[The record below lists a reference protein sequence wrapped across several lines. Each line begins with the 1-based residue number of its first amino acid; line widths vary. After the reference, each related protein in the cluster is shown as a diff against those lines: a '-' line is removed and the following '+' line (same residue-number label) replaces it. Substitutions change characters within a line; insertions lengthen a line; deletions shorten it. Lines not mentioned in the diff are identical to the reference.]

1 MVRSIYLNNVLGDF
15 SMNLQEMAE
24 THLGNVQREIAA
36 LKEQQKR
43 IEQDIKTLTEY
54 LERGVAV
61 LESERSKNVN
71 P

>member
-1 MVRSIYLNNVLGDF
+1 
-15 SMNLQEMAE
+15 MNLQEMAE

-54 LERGVAV
+54 LERGISV
-61 LESERSKNVN
+61 LEGERSKNVN

>member
-1 MVRSIYLNNVLGDF
+1 
-15 SMNLQEMAE
+15 MNLQEMAE

>member
-1 MVRSIYLNNVLGDF
+1 MTLE
-15 SMNLQEMAE
+15 EMAE

-54 LERGVAV
+54 LNNGVE
-61 LESERSKNVN
+61 LLNSERAKSSGK
-71 P
+71 